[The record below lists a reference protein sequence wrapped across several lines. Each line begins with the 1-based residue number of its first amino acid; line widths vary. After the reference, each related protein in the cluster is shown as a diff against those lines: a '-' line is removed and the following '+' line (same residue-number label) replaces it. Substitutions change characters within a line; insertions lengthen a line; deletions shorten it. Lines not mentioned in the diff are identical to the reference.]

1 MKENY
6 ELIRNAIDL
15 LYKVDQTPQSFDDYE
30 NYFLE
35 AIENL
40 EYIAEELRLMIV
52 RKEKTKL

>member
-6 ELIRNAIDL
+6 ELIRNAITL

-30 NYFLE
+30 NNFLE

-52 RKEKTKL
+52 RKEKTQL